1 MRDVK
6 WSYNGDFFECDS
18 AKRDRNL
25 RKHRIDLVAASD
37 VFSDPRAE
45 PEEDKEHSLTE
56 DRYSIVGMTPSGVLL
71 FVSYTIRGDRIRI
84 ISARK
89 ATKSEKNDYARR
101 QQHTIYWP

>member
-1 MRDVK
+1 MSDTAWTRKGQV
-6 WSYNGDFFECDS
+6 FECDR

-37 VFSDPRAE
+37 VFSDPYAE

-71 FVSYTIRGDRIRI
+71 FVSYTIRGDRVRI
-84 ISARK
+84 ISSRK

-101 QQHTIYWP
+101 QPHTIY